1 MDSGVSNFSKCL
13 RWSRTGAMPCNWE
26 VLVRVL
32 RSQGVS
38 FWSWV
43 NAIGFEG
50 IKESGEEKRARKV
63 GSLGVL
69 GRIHF

>member
-1 MDSGVSNFSKCL
+1 M
-13 RWSRTGAMPCNWE
+13 
-26 VLVRVL
+26 RVL

-50 IKESGEEKRARKV
+50 VKESGEEKRVGKV
-63 GSLGVL
+63 GSLGML
-69 GRIHF
+69 GRTHF